1 MYMVNCWVVFVSAL
15 VMDTIGAQV
24 LSNKVIGTVATSCNR
39 STFHT
44 PVGAPYPTG
53 RLDHEPVWLHDS
65 ELRCLNNLSA
75 VLDYCRSVYAANHPQ
90 LIDHAVPDP
99 FHLPK
104 AFFPAVALNDSSV
117 LTVYLCLGPPDSP
130 SPSLTLTKPNSE
142 VEKTKF
148 VDGQPTLLPS
158 AHRLPTLIDVHR
170 SYFADRFRNLT
181 NVANAN
187 MSRFIKHLVEE
198 SKGLAKLYQSDP
210 QLAHY
215 KASQILQLA
224 HKQLQAI
231 WTEQEIE
238 WSDLEQSRHESL
250 VKQLQSEAWSG
261 ENEFTYVLQEF
272 HPNLDRVQDAL
283 ARLLS
288 RLADSV
294 QEEVL
299 HLKAVHSNQPWTLR
313 LEPHANWTSH
323 VTAGL
328 TNLEEVHRV
337 LLQYV
342 RTATVAINTLRSLM
356 AKDAMIHKARASS
369 AARQYK
375 DNLRVSYDK
384 LQHGLSEAQY
394 WLNQAK
400 ATLLGNLTD
409 RMHSILAHLNTT
421 FAGDR
426 VNNTHFVGVTNV
438 SVGDWV
444 LGKHHAELAYI
455 DLLITHL
462 LHPYAPPIDLPESD
476 RVDDSLWQ
484 PNPGSGLQPGSVDGL
499 DEVAG
504 KSNPLGLQITFAV
517 LLALA
522 AILCVLLVLTVICVA
537 FYHHYHRPLIASHLH
552 QFLAKRGR
560 KLRHILHSSSTLRSP
575 LPIWKV
581 GRQVIVIADHCP
593 GKGTATKFTE
603 APLLDPAH
611 ETEPSNMSDKAVT
624 IRGYMNPICS
634 APKG

>member
-1 MYMVNCWVVFVSAL
+1 VVLISAL
-15 VMDTIGAQV
+15 LTNTIGAQV
-24 LSNKVIGTVATSCNR
+24 LSNKVIGTVATVCNR

-44 PVGAPYPTG
+44 PVGTPYPTG
-53 RLDHEPVWLHDS
+53 RLDHQPVWLRDS
-65 ELRCLNNLSA
+65 EPRCLNNLSA

-90 LIDHAVPDP
+90 LIDHAVLDP
-99 FHLPK
+99 FPLPE
-104 AFFPAVALNDSSV
+104 AFFPTVALNDRSV
-117 LTVYLCLGPPDSP
+117 LTVHLCLGPPDSP
-130 SPSLTLTKPNSE
+130 SPSLTLAKPNAK
-142 VEKTKF
+142 VEPVSKKTKS
-148 VDGQPTLLPS
+148 VDEQPTLLPS
-158 AHRLPTLIDVHR
+158 VHRLPTLIDVHR
-170 SYFADRFRNLT
+170 SYFADRFRNLV

-187 MSRFIKHLVEE
+187 MSRFIRHLVED

-238 WSDLEQSRHESL
+238 WSDLEQARHESL

-356 AKDAMIHKARASS
+356 AKDAVSHKTHASS
-369 AARQYK
+369 TAHRYK
-375 DNLRVSYDK
+375 DNLRASYNK

-409 RMHSILAHLNTT
+409 RMHTILAHLNTT

-426 VNNTHFVGVTNV
+426 LNNTHLVAITNV
-438 SVGDWV
+438 SVDEWV

-462 LHPYAPPIDLPESD
+462 LHPYAPPIDLPESGQ
-476 RVDDSLWQ
+476 VDDSLWQ
-484 PNPGSGLQPGSVDGL
+484 PHPGSGLQPGSVDGL
-499 DEVAG
+499 EEVIK
-504 KSNPLGLQITFAV
+504 KSNPFGLQITFAV
-517 LLALA
+517 LLVLA
-522 AILCVLLVLTVICVA
+522 AILCVLLMLTVICVA
-537 FYHHYHRPLIASHLH
+537 FYHHYRRPLIASHLH

-560 KLRHILHSSSTLRSP
+560 KLRHLLHSSSTLRSP

-581 GRQVIVIADHCP
+581 GRQVVVIADHYP
-593 GKGTATKFTE
+593 ENGTATKFAE
-603 APLLDPAH
+603 APLLNASH
-611 ETEPSNMSDKAVT
+611 ETEPPNMSDKAAIV
-624 IRGYMNPICS
+624 RGYLNPFCS

>member
-1 MYMVNCWVVFVSAL
+1 V
-15 VMDTIGAQV
+15 
-24 LSNKVIGTVATSCNR
+24 
-39 STFHT
+39 
-44 PVGAPYPTG
+44 
-53 RLDHEPVWLHDS
+53 
-65 ELRCLNNLSA
+65 
-75 VLDYCRSVYAANHPQ
+75 
-90 LIDHAVPDP
+90 
-99 FHLPK
+99 
-104 AFFPAVALNDSSV
+104 
-117 LTVYLCLGPPDSP
+117 
-130 SPSLTLTKPNSE
+130 
-142 VEKTKF
+142 
-148 VDGQPTLLPS
+148 
-158 AHRLPTLIDVHR
+158 
-170 SYFADRFRNLT
+170 
-181 NVANAN
+181 
-187 MSRFIKHLVEE
+187 
-198 SKGLAKLYQSDP
+198 
-210 QLAHY
+210 
-215 KASQILQLA
+215 
-224 HKQLQAI
+224 
-231 WTEQEIE
+231 
-238 WSDLEQSRHESL
+238 
-250 VKQLQSEAWSG
+250 
-261 ENEFTYVLQEF
+261 
-272 HPNLDRVQDAL
+272 DRVQDAL

-356 AKDAMIHKARASS
+356 AKDAMIHKAHASS
-369 AARQYK
+369 TARHYK
-375 DNLRVSYDK
+375 DNLRVSYEK

-426 VNNTHFVGVTNV
+426 VNNTHLVAITNV

-484 PNPGSGLQPGSVDGL
+484 PHPGSGLQPGSVASL
-499 DEVAG
+499 DEVTG
-504 KSNPLGLQITFAV
+504 KHNPLGLQITFAV

-537 FYHHYHRPLIASHLH
+537 FYHHYRRPLIASHLH

-560 KLRHILHSSSTLRSP
+560 KLRHILHNSSTLRSP

-603 APLLDPAH
+603 APLLDPTH
-611 ETEPSNMSDKAVT
+611 ETEPSIMSDKAVT
-624 IRGYMNPICS
+624 VRGYLNPICS